1 MGFCYCLNWF
11 PKLNLIFPTG
21 AMLRLPPWIWR
32 PSIQTEGR
40 LEMSAA
46 KTPFIKKEINCPV
59 CTSPSQNRFI
69 MPKSFIESE
78 VESDRH
84 VKKYK
89 WLNSAYDGF
98 HPPYY
103 HFWHCPTCKYTA
115 SQRDFLK
122 PGEDAKSNFNLLKSG
137 IQQMKPNQKQIVQ
150 LLGSGINYDK
160 VTFSMALNAHLLA
173 LFIQELPPSVDRDD
187 NKIASYY
194 LRTGWLIREQMAKDD
209 PDGEFEKHREFLEK
223 LSKLW
228 PGVPQDESECLNQA
242 AENFQKA
249 YQNHPRYADI
259 LHATDLMILIAEIY
273 MRSGDLKAAMMSL
286 TSVMQTGQKYRG
298 QMGETMRKDKEAG
311 RLTATRKAQLDAQA
325 NKVNV
330 LMEKAGD
337 MRQELIKIKMAKQEP
352 KARAVVTKL
361 EAKGFET
368 EQIREKLKEFNF
380 EPQLIT
386 KLLGPPKKKKF
397 LGLF

>member
-1 MGFCYCLNWF
+1 MNAT
-11 PKLNLIFPTG
+11 K
-21 AMLRLPPWIWR
+21 
-32 PSIQTEGR
+32 S
-40 LEMSAA
+40 
-46 KTPFIKKEINCPV
+46 PFIKKEIHCPV
-59 CTSPSQNRFI
+59 CSSPAQNRFI
-69 MPKSFIESE
+69 MPKSFLESE
-78 VESDRH
+78 IDSDRH

-89 WLNSAYDGF
+89 WLDSDFDGY
-98 HPPYY
+98 HPPFY

-122 PGEDAKSNFNLLKSG
+122 PGEDPQSNFSLLKRCV
-137 IQQMKPNQKQIVQ
+137 QQMKPNQKQIVQ
-150 LLGSGINYDK
+150 LLGSDINYDN
-160 VTFSMALNAHLLA
+160 VTFTMALNAHLLA
-173 LFIQELPPSVDRDD
+173 LFIQELPPAPDRDD

-194 LRTGWLIREQMAKDD
+194 LRAGWLIREQMEKED
-209 PDGEFEKHREFLEK
+209 PDGEFEKYKEFLEK

-228 PGVPQDESECLNQA
+228 SGVPQSESECMNQA
-242 AENFQKA
+242 AESFQRA

-259 LHATDLMILIAEIY
+259 LHATDLMILIGEIY
-273 MRSGDLKAAMMSL
+273 MRAGDMQEAMKSL

-330 LMEKAGD
+330 LMDKAGD
-337 MRQELIKIKMAKQEP
+337 MRQEIIKIKMAKQEP
-352 KARAVVTKL
+352 KAKAVVAKL

-368 EQIREKLKEFNF
+368 EQIREKMQEFNF

>member
-1 MGFCYCLNWF
+1 
-11 PKLNLIFPTG
+11 
-21 AMLRLPPWIWR
+21 
-32 PSIQTEGR
+32 
-40 LEMSAA
+40 MSPG
-46 KTPFIKKEINCPV
+46 KSPFVKKEIICPV
-59 CTSPSQNRFI
+59 CGSPSENRFI
-69 MPKSFIESE
+69 MPKSFVEKE

-84 VKKYK
+84 VKEYK
-89 WLNSAYDGF
+89 WMDSDFEGY
-98 HPPYY
+98 HPPFY
-103 HFWHCPTCKYTA
+103 HFWHCTTCKYTS

-122 PGEDAKSNFNLLKSG
+122 PGQDQQSNFSLIKRCV
-137 IQQMKPNQKQIVQ
+137 QQMNPNQKQIVQ
-150 LLGSGINYDK
+150 LLGSSINYDNM
-160 VTFSMALNAHLLA
+160 TFCMAMNAHLLA
-173 LFIQELPPSVDRDD
+173 LYIQELTPTVDRDD

-209 PDGEFEKHREFLEK
+209 PDGEFKKYKEFLAK
-223 LSKLW
+223 LGKLW
-228 PGVPQDESECLNQA
+228 ESVPQSEAECMNAA

-273 MRSGDLKAAMMSL
+273 LRADNMKLAMKSL
-286 TSVMQTGQKYRG
+286 NSVMQTGQKHRA

-337 MRQELIKIKMAKQEP
+337 MRQEIIKVKIAKQEP
-352 KARAVVTKL
+352 KAKEVVAKL
-361 EAKGFET
+361 EARGMDAED
-368 EQIREKLKEFNF
+368 IREKLKEFNF

-386 KLLGPPKKKKF
+386 RLLGEQKRKKF

>member
-1 MGFCYCLNWF
+1 MN
-11 PKLNLIFPTG
+11 
-21 AMLRLPPWIWR
+21 
-32 PSIQTEGR
+32 
-40 LEMSAA
+40 AA
-46 KTPFIKKEINCPV
+46 KSPFIKKEVHCPV
-59 CTSPSQNRFI
+59 CNSLAQNRFI
-69 MPKSFIESE
+69 MPKSFIELE

-84 VKKYK
+84 VNKYK
-89 WLNSAYDGF
+89 WMDSDFEGY
-98 HPPYY
+98 HPPFY

-122 PGEDAKSNFNLLKSG
+122 PGQDQQSNFNMLKRLV
-137 IQQMKPNQKQIVQ
+137 QQMKPNQKQIVQ
-150 LLGSGINYDK
+150 LLGSDINYDK

-173 LFIQELPPSVDRDD
+173 LYIQELPLAPDRDD

-194 LRTGWLIREQMAKDD
+194 LRTGWLIREQIAKDD
-209 PDGEFEKHREFLEK
+209 PDGEFEKYKEFLNK

-228 PGVPQDESECLNQA
+228 SGVPLSESDCLNQA
-242 AENFQKA
+242 AESFQLA

-259 LHATDLMILIAEIY
+259 LHATDLMILIADIY
-273 MRSGDLKAAMMSL
+273 VRAGDMKAAMKSL
-286 TSVMQTGQKYRG
+286 NNVMQTGQKFRG
-298 QMGETMRKDKEAG
+298 QMGETMRKDREAG

-337 MRQELIKIKMAKQEP
+337 MRQEIIKVKMAKQEP
-352 KARAVVTKL
+352 KAKAVVAKL
-361 EAKGFET
+361 EAKGFDT
-368 EQIREKLKEFNF
+368 EQIREKLQEFNF

-386 KLLGPPKKKKF
+386 RLLGAPKKKKF